1 MNDAL
6 DDRRV
11 SRILSPQ
18 SRRFRLHTEHPTL
31 RAARPIP
38 HRGGFTS
45 SRGETQI
52 RGGTGSL
59 WLCVI
64 R

>member
-1 MNDAL
+1 MITL

-38 HRGGFTS
+38 IAAGLRVLAAGTA
-45 SRGETQI
+45 SRPAQAQCD
-52 RGGTGSL
+52 SL
-59 WLCVI
+59 V
-64 R
+64 